1 VKISIKVN
9 AIDKLNTRTKVV
21 EEKDSEGDV
30 VDRKIITSLNFEG
43 SIPPVVMARILNLQR
58 QNAPLYLVVGSD
70 QAFMDLNFTREE
82 GDKALREEIK
92 ADKEQAEF
100 EMQAEADAVNQPV
113 EWQEEQPEKVLVTQ
127 E

>member
-1 VKISIKVN
+1 MKISIKVN

-30 VDRKIITSLNFEG
+30 VGQKIITSLNFEG

-70 QAFMDLNFTREE
+70 QAVMDLNFTRVED
-82 GDKALREEIK
+82 DKAFMKEIEADRRET
-92 ADKEQAEF
+92 QLV
-100 EMQAEADAVNQPV
+100 MQAEAQAVNQPV
-113 EWQEEQPEKVLVTQ
+113 EWQEEQPEKELVTQ